1 MYDSFFHDEVRIV
14 PYQEEWAHR
23 FQIMKERITELLMKA
38 NIECDVRHVGGTAIP
53 GMCSKPIVDVLVT
66 VDSEDMEIAPH
77 ALAREFYC
85 LGECGRPGRYFF
97 SDGDTE
103 DDAAYIHLTTAA
115 NQVARDQLEFKDI
128 LLACPDVQ
136 EEYAALKQRLAEQYP
151 HSRATYR
158 LLKGEFIEK
167 CLEKGYDVQGD

>member
-1 MYDSFFHDEVRIV
+1 MTHEEKKQIFSYWIDQTGNVGTKLFRQWAHYVRLIES
-14 PYQEEWAHR
+14 QEEPDFFPER
-23 FQIMKERITELLMKA
+23 FIAAYNYALE
-38 NIECDVRHVGGTAIP
+38 TAGYPEI
-53 GMCSKPIVDVLVT
+53 IY
-66 VDSEDMEIAPH
+66 EIQDMEIAPH

-103 DDAAYIHLTTAA
+103 DDAVYIHLTTPD

-128 LLACPDVQ
+128 LLACPEVRA
-136 EEYAALKQRLAEQYP
+136 EYAALKQQLAEQYP
-151 HSRATYR
+151 YSRATYR

-167 CLEKGYDVQGD
+167 CLEEGYDVLGD

>member
-1 MYDSFFHDEVRIV
+1 MYVSSFHDKVVVI
-14 PYQEEWAHR
+14 PYQEAWTQR
-23 FQIMKERITELLMKA
+23 FQAMKERLEDILMKA
-38 NIECDVRHVGGTAIP
+38 NIECDVWHVGGTAIP

-66 VDSEDMEIAPH
+66 VDDEDMEIAPH

-103 DDAAYIHLTTAA
+103 DDAVYIHLTTAD
-115 NQVARDQLEFKDI
+115 NQVARDQLKLKDI
-128 LLACPDVQ
+128 LLACPDKRA
-136 EEYAALKQRLAEQYP
+136 EYAALKHRLAGQYP

-158 LLKGEFIEK
+158 LMKGAFIEK
-167 CLEKGYDVQGD
+167 CLEEGYDMQGN